1 VRAVLL
7 PDIGLIDRGRLQ
19 RLVTGRIRVSDRPD
33 RYLIGAGAGMLVT
46 DRPDRYPI
54 GAAAGMLVTD
64 RPDRYPIGAGAGDRP
79 NPCQR
84 SA

>member
-1 VRAVLL
+1 LL

-19 RLVTGRIRVSDRPD
+19 RLVTGRIRVSNRPD
-33 RYLIGAGAGMLVT
+33 RCL
-46 DRPDRYPI
+46 
-54 GAAAGMLVTD
+54 
-64 RPDRYPIGAGAGDRP
+64 IGAGAGDRP